1 MRIGPSVCQQVDFRL
16 PKFLPTAE
24 NKHEYGGVR
33 ELHFASRRRITKI
46 KATATMIA
54 AGMSPLRA

>member
-1 MRIGPSVCQQVDFRL
+1 MGPSVCQQVDFRL
-16 PKFLPTAE
+16 SKFLPTAE
-24 NKHEYGGVR
+24 NKHEYAGVM
-33 ELHFASRRRITKI
+33 EPYFASRRRITKI